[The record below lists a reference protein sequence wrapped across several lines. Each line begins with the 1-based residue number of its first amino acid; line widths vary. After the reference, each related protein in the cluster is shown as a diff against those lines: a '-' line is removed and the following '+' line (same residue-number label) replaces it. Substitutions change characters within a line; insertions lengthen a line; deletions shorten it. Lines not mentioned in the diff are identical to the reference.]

1 MAVNLRISGR
11 VQGVG
16 FRYWVAREAELL
28 ELDGWVRNCRDG
40 TVEALISGDA
50 DSVRRMVT
58 RCHDGPPVA
67 HVTKVVE
74 NPAPDPEE
82 AGFRILPT
90 AP

>member
-1 MAVNLRISGR
+1 MALILRISGR

-16 FRYWVAREAELL
+16 FRYWVAREAERLGI
-28 ELDGWVRNCRDG
+28 DGWVRNCRDG
-40 TVEALISGDA
+40 TVEALISGDE

-67 HVTKVVE
+67 HVTELVE
-74 NPAPDPEE
+74 SPAPDPEDT
-82 AGFRILPT
+82 GFRILPT